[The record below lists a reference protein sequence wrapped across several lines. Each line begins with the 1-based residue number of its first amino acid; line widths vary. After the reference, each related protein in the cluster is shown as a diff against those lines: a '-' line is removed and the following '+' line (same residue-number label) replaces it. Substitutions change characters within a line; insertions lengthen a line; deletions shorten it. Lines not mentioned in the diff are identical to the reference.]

1 MKVIKCDV
9 CGKELDFNEVHIISD
24 FMEPIKSVDLC
35 SKCLDVYRGMESS
48 FLIERGNIRKKYEG
62 ALDELRNQYKKE
74 ILKLRKIS

>member
-24 FMEPIKSVDLC
+24 FMEPIRTVDLC

-48 FLIERGNIRKKYEG
+48 FLIERGDIRKKYEEV
-62 ALDELRNQYKKE
+62 LDDLKEKYKKE
-74 ILKLRKIS
+74 ILKLRKNN